1 MTLYRV
7 LKYISF
13 LLGGIGAVLF
23 IWLLS
28 KGDDAIIASPEL
40 QDSILNS
47 FLILT
52 WVVIG
57 VAVLSVLVF
66 VILKL
71 FSGNIKNILISIGA
85 FIAVFLISYVSAS
98 SDDYRL
104 PNGTQVSG
112 QLSKWVDTGLYMF
125 YILAV
130 VAVLT
135 LLISSLKKLTFRI

>member
-1 MTLYRV
+1 MTLYKV

-13 LLGGIGAVLF
+13 LLGGIGVVLF

-28 KGDDAIIASPEL
+28 KGDDAIISSPEL
-40 QDSILNS
+40 QGSILNS

-52 WVVIG
+52 WIVIG
-57 VAVLSVLVF
+57 IAVLAVLVF

-104 PNGTQVSG
+104 PNGTAVSG

-130 VAVLT
+130 VAVLA
-135 LLISSLKKLTFRI
+135 LLISSVKKLTFRN

>member
-130 VAVLT
+130 VAVLA
-135 LLISSLKKLTFRI
+135 LLISSLKKLTFRN